1 LRKIDIKSSGYCCR
15 PTEAKKS
22 LNSPFVYFNY
32 RPFLKNINENI
43 WKYLE
48 IFEYKEGWMIEE

>member
-1 LRKIDIKSSGYCCR
+1 M
-15 PTEAKKS
+15 EAKKS

-32 RPFLKNINENI
+32 RPFLKKINENN